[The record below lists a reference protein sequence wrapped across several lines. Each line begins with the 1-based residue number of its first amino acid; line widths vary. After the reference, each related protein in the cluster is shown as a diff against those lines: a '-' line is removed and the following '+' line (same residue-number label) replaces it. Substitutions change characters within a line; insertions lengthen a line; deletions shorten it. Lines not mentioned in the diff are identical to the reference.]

1 MKDGRRAGILVR
13 DSIQGDQRYL
23 WENLAGDTLDTCA
36 AVDPSSYSVT
46 GAQVCAVWRKT
57 KPNDIAEYSHFHN
70 LYSPVFAGKTKPDN
84 ITQGRSDFCYDHVF
98 YLVLDH
104 APAEGDVLTLSF
116 PRLKLD
122 CESVTYTHD
131 TRNTHSRSV
140 FTTQIGLRSKDPGKK
155 GYLSCWLGTGGSLT
169 FGCKTFYV
177 IQEETNT
184 IVYSGPITLQH
195 DGSAYPFSTEAV
207 SSNTPVYEM
216 DYTEL
221 STPGTYR
228 LWVPGVGCS
237 YSFTLTEDAWLNAFR
252 VSAQGLYH
260 QRSGIVCGEPYST
273 FHRPLAYGKDTRPIY
288 ASTCTLFMSG
298 NGVNC
303 FNSDKDNFGN
313 LVSGKTEELVDNAW
327 GGYFDGCDWD
337 RRIQH
342 LVSSRRLL
350 ELYLMFPSYFSKVKL
365 SIPESGNGIPDII
378 NESNFGLDC
387 YRRMQTSE
395 GGIRGGIEV
404 EEHPIVGQCSW
415 QDTWEAFAYAP
426 DFWSTFWYIATAA
439 RTAVALRDINPD
451 LASIYEESA
460 RHAMEW
466 AECDYAEQ
474 RKEEDRWTPRAKAA
488 VHNEYELVAVEMF
501 RMTGDPQYDVLY
513 HKLRQKCSYEAAF
526 VYATLPEGMGDEVL
540 RQTCIREII
549 EAADAAMAV
558 SEQVPYH
565 LPSADPSRE
574 RIGPYSAFYTCP
586 RIEELMRA
594 HYLTGNDAYLSAMIT
609 AELFPAGANPL
620 NFCYTTGIGVEHPRA
635 IMHHDSRITGQAVP
649 AGITVFG
656 PCTFINTS
664 DRLRHVYREKALT
677 PGPFVWPSVES
688 YLEIYRFASQC
699 EFTVMDSIAPN
710 IFR

>member
-1 MKDGRRAGILVR
+1 MLGADILTV
-13 DSIQGDQRYL
+13 
-23 WENLAGDTLDTCA
+23 
-36 AVDPSSYSVT
+36 V
-46 GAQVCAVWRKT
+46 
-57 KPNDIAEYSHFHN
+57 
-70 LYSPVFAGKTKPDN
+70 
-84 ITQGRSDFCYDHVF
+84 
-98 YLVLDH
+98 
-104 APAEGDVLTLSF
+104 
-116 PRLKLD
+116 
-122 CESVTYTHD
+122 
-131 TRNTHSRSV
+131 
-140 FTTQIGLRSKDPGKK
+140 IG
-155 GYLSCWLGTGGSLT
+155 T
-169 FGCKTFYV
+169 
-177 IQEETNT
+177 
-184 IVYSGPITLQH
+184 
-195 DGSAYPFSTEAV
+195 
-207 SSNTPVYEM
+207 
-216 DYTEL
+216 
-221 STPGTYR
+221 
-228 LWVPGVGCS
+228 
-237 YSFTLTEDAWLNAFR
+237 
-252 VSAQGLYH
+252 
-260 QRSGIVCGEPYST
+260 
-273 FHRPLAYGKDTRPIY
+273 
-288 ASTCTLFMSG
+288 
-298 NGVNC
+298 
-303 FNSDKDNFGN
+303 
-313 LVSGKTEELVDNAW
+313 
-327 GGYFDGCDWD
+327 

-513 HKLRQKCSYEAAF
+513 HELRQKCSYEAAF

-635 IMHHDSRITGQAVP
+635 IMHHDSRITGQAGQQALPYSV
-649 AGITVFG
+649 
-656 PCTFINTS
+656 
-664 DRLRHVYREKALT
+664 HVHLSILQTA
-677 PGPFVWPSVES
+677 
-688 YLEIYRFASQC
+688 C
-699 EFTVMDSIAPN
+699 VMYIVKKH
-710 IFR
+710 